1 MTYSKDEVENIN
13 RIFYRVCRIIG
24 DGLPYPLTYHRT
36 FAEAQKAAME
46 RILEVER

>member
-1 MTYSKDEVENIN
+1 MTYVIMPKKIGN

-36 FAEAQKAAME
+36 FVEAQKAAME